1 MGLSWSSNAALCDS
15 GPPGGAGGS
24 ESILPAGVVLPPP
37 ETAGQDNTEGPV
49 DYMTLPCPV
58 KYEELMREA
67 MMSLKPDL
75 FEGLRFDF
83 TKPLNNNFAVTH
95 SFFMGNLD
103 VPTNNQQSI
112 KMPVGTYEFG
122 ANLVNS
128 KAMMIGRILNDG
140 RLTGRIKY
148 DVNESASLKL
158 QTQLT
163 QEKGY
168 SQMMVDLDVKGQDW
182 NGQFK
187 MGNSAFYGLNYLQS
201 VTPNLA
207 LGGEAFWLGQQRKSG
222 VGFAFRHADDKHV
235 ATGQLATT
243 GLLSLT
249 YTKKISEKAALA
261 SDFMWN
267 WNAREASASF
277 GYDYTFRQCRLRG
290 KIDSNG
296 VVAAYLEERL
306 NVGVNFLL
314 SAEVD
319 HFKKDYKFGFGM
331 TVGE

>member
-1 MGLSWSSNAALCDS
+1 MGVSWSSSAARCD
-15 GPPGGAGGS
+15 GGS
-24 ESILPAGVVLPPP
+24 GVATDSILPPGVVLPPP
-37 ETAGQDNTEGPV
+37 PASAPAKEGSV
-49 DYMTLPCPV
+49 DYMSLPCPV

-75 FEGLRFDF
+75 FEGFRFDF

-148 DVNESASLKL
+148 DINDNASLKL

-168 SQMMVDLDVKGQDW
+168 SQMMVDLDLKGSDW
-182 NGQFK
+182 NGQLK
-187 MGNSAFYGLNYLQS
+187 LGNTAFYGVNYLQS

-207 LGGEAFWLGQQRKSG
+207 LGGEAFWLGQQRRSG
-222 VGFAFRHADDKHV
+222 VGFAFRYATDQCV
-235 ATGQLATT
+235 GTGQLATT

-249 YTKKISEKAALA
+249 YTHRISEKASLA
-261 SDFMWN
+261 TDFMWN
-267 WNAREASASF
+267 WNAREATASC
-277 GYDYTFRQCRLRG
+277 GYDHFFRQSRLRG
-290 KIDSNG
+290 KFDTNA
-296 VVAAYLEERL
+296 VVSAYLEERI
-306 NVGVNFLL
+306 NQTVNFLL
-314 SAEVD
+314 SAEID

-331 TVGE
+331 TIGE